1 MRKLRSLHGQT
12 NFRRDEEKPSIVL
25 GKQTGGLFMI
35 ILRGGG
41 VTAGSGSRS
50 DQPVAPGH

>member
-12 NFRRDEEKPSIVL
+12 NYKHDDGKPRIVL
-25 GKQTGGLFMI
+25 GKQTGGPFMI
-35 ILRGGG
+35 IRRGED
-41 VTAGSGSRS
+41 TAGNGSRS